1 MCSGG
6 ARPLILYGRA
16 VNRPDTDGDRWR
28 RIASRV
34 LVALA
39 AVAILLALVAAYARQ
54 ATVDSDQFANRATAA
69 LQDQSVRSLIA
80 QKVTDEVVLKNEAD
94 LVAARPII
102 ESVASEIVGGRAF
115 RGLFRTAV
123 RDVHRALFKRDQNT
137 VTLTITDVGTVLAA
151 ALQEVRPALANDLQS
166 TERVE
171 VLQEN
176 IGGLSATLANIA
188 ERVQIL
194 AILLILLSLGFVAGA
209 LIVSP
214 DRRDTVIEL
223 GVGAAAAGGVLIVA
237 YAIARA
243 ALTNRLDTPEEQAAA
258 RAVWDAFL
266 GDLRTAAWI
275 LAGAGAVLAA
285 AAASLIKPLPFGHP
299 LKVAVE
305 WLAREP
311 RSRTG
316 QALRGLGFVAAGIL
330 VLVSRNAVLALLLSL
345 LGIYLIYEGV
355 GAILRLVYRP
365 EERAER
371 RAAPGPVRR
380 FDARRLAIGA
390 VPAVVVIAVVVA
402 FLGTGG
408 TTTAA
413 PAAGGCN
420 GHEELCDR
428 PFNRVAIA
436 MTHNSMSVPLPGW
449 FSSMQEKPIAGQL
462 DDGIRGLMIDTHYG
476 DLLPNGK
483 VRTYF
488 GSHAELEKR
497 AQVDGVSPAA
507 VDAALRIRERLGFRG
522 QGTRGM
528 YLCHSFCELGAT
540 RLDSV
545 LDDLRA
551 FLVANPGA
559 VVVVINQDYV
569 KPKDFV
575 QAVRDAD
582 LEELVYKGPVGRKWD
597 TLREMVDSNQR
608 LILMAENHAG
618 GAPWYHPAYESITE
632 ETPYAFKKVP
642 QLTNPDELARSC
654 EPNRGPDDAPIFLVN
669 HWITTDPVPLP
680 SNASKVNAY
689 DPLLARARECG
700 RVRHHLS
707 NLVSVNFYLRG
718 DLFKVVDR
726 LNRLN

>member
-1 MCSGG
+1 
-6 ARPLILYGRA
+6 
-16 VNRPDTDGDRWR
+16 VNRSDSDGDRWR

-39 AVAILLALVAAYARQ
+39 SVAILLALVAAYARQ

-69 LQDQSVRSLIA
+69 LEDGSVRSLIA
-80 QKVTDEVVLKNEAD
+80 EKVTDEVVLKNQAD

-115 RGLFRTAV
+115 QGLFRSAV

-137 VTLTITDVGTVLAA
+137 VTLTIADVGTVLAA
-151 ALQEVRPALANDLQS
+151 ALQEVRPALAKDLQS
-166 TERVE
+166 TQRVE
-171 VLQEN
+171 VLREN
-176 IGGLSATLANIA
+176 IGSLSATLADIA
-188 ERVQIL
+188 ERIRIIAV
-194 AILLILLSLGFVAGA
+194 LLVLLSLAFVAGA

-223 GVGAAAAGGVLIVA
+223 GIGAAAAGGVLIVA

-243 ALTNRLDTPEEQAAA
+243 AVTNQLDTPDEQDAA

-275 LAGAGAVLAA
+275 LAGVGAVLAA
-285 AAASLIKPLPFGHP
+285 VAASLLKPLPFGHP
-299 LKVAVE
+299 LKVVGQ

-311 RSRTG
+311 RSRTRR
-316 QALRGLGFVAAGIL
+316 ALRGAGFVAAGIF
-330 VLVSRNAVLALLLSL
+330 VLVSRNAVLALFLNV

-355 GAILRLVYRP
+355 GAILRLVYSP
-365 EERAER
+365 DER
-371 RAAPGPVRR
+371 RERQAAAGPLSRLDLRR
-380 FDARRLAIGA
+380 VAIVA
-390 VPAVVVIAVVVA
+390 VTVVVVVA
-402 FLGTGG
+402 VVGIFLGTGG

-413 PAAGGCN
+413 PPPGGCN

-476 DLLPNGK
+476 DLLPNRK
-483 VRTYF
+483 VRTFF
-488 GSHAELEKR
+488 GSQAELKQR

-507 VDAALRIRERLGFRG
+507 VDAALRIRERLGFSG
-522 QGTRGM
+522 EGKRGM
-528 YLCHSFCELGAT
+528 YLCHSFCELGST

-545 LDDLRA
+545 LDDLRT
-551 FLVANPGA
+551 FLVGNPGA

-569 KPKDFV
+569 KPEDFV
-575 QAVRDAD
+575 GAVREAG
-582 LEELVYKGPVGRKWD
+582 LEELVYKGPVGSRWD

-608 LILMAENHAG
+608 LVLMAENHAG
-618 GAPWYHPAYESITE
+618 GAPWYHPAYARITE
-632 ETPYAFKKVP
+632 ETPYSFTRVQ
-642 QLTNPDELARSC
+642 QLTDPAELPRSC
-654 EPNRGPDDAPIFLVN
+654 RPNRGPEGAPIFLMN

-680 SNASKVNAY
+680 SNASAVNAY
-689 DPLLARARECG
+689 EPLLRRARECE
-700 RVRHHLS
+700 RIRSHLV

-718 DLFKVVDR
+718 DLFKVVDK
-726 LNRLN
+726 LNRIN